1 MFIEFFLALRA
12 AGVPVSLKEF
22 LLLLQA
28 LQARLAFASLDDFY
42 YLSRAALVKDEKWFD
57 RFDRVFANHFNG
69 ASWDLEN
76 LQRDIPEDWLRKLVE
91 KHLSEEDKAALEA
104 MGFRQLM
111 DTLKQRL
118 AEQRERHQGGN
129 KWIGTGGTSPFG
141 AYGYNPAGVRIG
153 QDGSRHRR
161 AVKVWD
167 QREFRDLDGDSEL
180 GARGMKIA
188 LRRLRQFARD
198 GATEELDIDATIA
211 ATARQAGLLDL
222 RYHPRLHDSTKVLL
236 LLDIGGSMDDHVHT
250 VETLFS
256 AVRSEFKHLE
266 HFYFHNCVYES
277 LWKHNARRW
286 NERTPTLDMLHTYGR
301 DYQLILVGDARMS
314 PYELVYPG
322 GSVEHHNEEA
332 GQVWLKR
339 LLAHYPH
346 AVWINPCQEAH
357 WDYSESTRLIHQLMA
372 GRMCPL
378 TVEGLER
385 GIRMLKQSRLGVVPE
400 AQHSGPG

>member
-1 MFIEFFLALRA
+1 MLIDFFLALRQ
-12 AGVPVSLKEF
+12 AGLPVSLKEWLT
-22 LLLLQA
+22 LLEA
-28 LQARLAFASLDDFY
+28 LKQHLAFASLDQLY
-42 YLSRAALVKDEKWFD
+42 YLARTTLIKDEKWFD
-57 RFDRVFANHFNG
+57 RFDRVFAAHFQG
-69 ASWDLEN
+69 REWQAEDL
-76 LQRDIPEDWLRKLVE
+76 QQDIPEDWLRKLVE

-104 MGFRQLM
+104 MGFKQLM

-153 QDGSRHRR
+153 QEGSRHQR

-167 QREFRDLDGDSEL
+167 QREFRDLDGNSAL
-180 GARGMKIA
+180 GSRSMKIA
-188 LRRLRQFARD
+188 LRRLRQFARE
-198 GATEELDIDATIA
+198 GATEELDISATIA

-222 RYHPRLHDSTKVLL
+222 RYHPKLHDSTKVLL
-236 LLDIGGSMDDHVHT
+236 LLDIGGSMDHHIRT

-286 NERTPTLDMLHTYGR
+286 TERTPTLDVLHTYGR
-301 DYQLILVGDARMS
+301 DYKLILVGDARMS
-314 PYELVYPG
+314 PYEIVYPG

-332 GQVWLKR
+332 GQVWMKR
-339 LLAHYPH
+339 LLAHFPH
-346 AVWINPCQEAH
+346 ALWINPVAEAH
-357 WDYSESTRLIHQLMA
+357 WDYSESSQLIQQLMG

-385 GIRMLKQSRLGVVPE
+385 GMKVLKETRS
-400 AQHSGPG
+400 AA